1 MAKGYVESMLGESEK
16 PLLVCRQHWFNLIAS
31 ILLEIII
38 IILLI
43 VITAVAASAFSAF
56 VGLIAAVGALLLLF
70 PIGTMIRD
78 ILNWMNLQ
86 YIVTNRRVMQ
96 INGVV
101 NKNVIDSSLEKVND
115 IHLSQSAWGRLFN
128 FGDVEILTASEL
140 GVNLF
145 RRIQDPI
152 RFKTT
157 MLNAKEAMDRDENGT
172 RHGGAA
178 PKMANDIPS
187 LISQLDNLRLQGI
200 ISPEEFQV
208 KKEELLK
215 RL

>member
-16 PLLVCRQHWFNLIAS
+16 PLLMCRQHWFNLIAS

-157 MLNAKEAMDRDENGT
+157 MLNAKENMDSDDDRRVPRAKPAG
-172 RHGGAA
+172 
-178 PKMANDIPS
+178 DIPS
-187 LISQLDNLRLQGI
+187 LIASLEQLRLQGVLT
-200 ISPEEFQV
+200 EDEFQQ
-208 KKEELLK
+208 KKTDLLA
-215 RL
+215 RM

>member
-1 MAKGYVESMLGESEK
+1 MAKGYVESMLGENEQI
-16 PLLVCRQHWFNLIAS
+16 LLVCRQHWFSLITS

-43 VITAVAASAFSAF
+43 VLTATAASAFSDFA
-56 VGLIAAVGALLLLF
+56 GIIAVVGAILMLF
-70 PIGTMIRD
+70 PIGTMVRD

-96 INGVV
+96 INGVI

-115 IHLSQSAWGRLFN
+115 VHLSQSASGLLFN
-128 FGDVEILTASEL
+128 YGDVEILTASEL

-145 RRIQDPI
+145 RRIQNPI

-157 MLNAKEAMDRDENGT
+157 MLNAKENMDTDSDRRVVRAKSGD
-172 RHGGAA
+172 
-178 PKMANDIPS
+178 DIPS
-187 LISQLDNLRLQGI
+187 LITSLEQLRQQGI
-200 ISPEEFQV
+200 LTEEEFQQ
-208 KKEELLK
+208 KKKDLLA
-215 RL
+215 RM

>member
-1 MAKGYVESMLGESEK
+1 MAKGYVESMLGESER

-43 VITAVAASAFSAF
+43 AITAVAASAFSDF
-56 VGLIAAVGALLLLF
+56 VGIIAVVGAILMLF
-70 PIGTMIRD
+70 PIGTMVRD

-96 INGVV
+96 INGVI

-115 IHLSQSAWGRLFN
+115 VHLSQSVSGRLFN
-128 FGDVEILTASEL
+128 YGDVEILTASEL

-145 RRIQDPI
+145 RRIQNPI

-157 MLNAKEAMDRDENGT
+157 MLNAKENMDADDDRRVVRAKAGQ
-172 RHGGAA
+172 
-178 PKMANDIPS
+178 DIPS
-187 LISQLDNLRLQGI
+187 LIASLEQLHQEGI
-200 ISPEEFQV
+200 LTEEEFQQ
-208 KKEELLK
+208 KKKDLLA
-215 RL
+215 RM